1 MKMKYSALVLAT
13 SLLAAPTWVLAE
25 SKTDDAASKQTISE
39 PAAEQTKNGKAKQ
52 GAGSADARYYGHK
65 SHDFKG
71 QSHKGHGNKYYRG
84 YQDKQMSPEHFA
96 KYLDK
101 RLAKLDSPELKAQ
114 FIKASQ
120 ARLTAQAEQS
130 QLRRLM
136 AEHKAKD
143 IGDKAIKEA
152 TLEKIAADH
161 KLKQLR
167 NKQLQDLLSKA
178 KK

>member
-13 SLLAAPTWVLAE
+13 TLLAAPTWVLAE
-25 SKTDDAASKQTISE
+25 QKADEPAAKQTISQ
-39 PAAEQTKNGKAKQ
+39 AAPTTQTKNDQAKQ
-52 GAGSADARYYGHK
+52 HTGAE
-65 SHDFKG
+65 
-71 QSHKGHGNKYYRG
+71 QSSYHHQMAAHHGYKGHGKHSYHG
-84 YQDKQMSPEHFA
+84 YQDKQMSPERFA

-101 RLAKLDSPELKAQ
+101 RLGKLDSPELKAQ

-120 ARLTAQAEQS
+120 ARLTAQAEQA
-130 QLRRLM
+130 QLRMLM

-143 IGDKAIKEA
+143 IDDKAIKEA

-167 NKQLQDLLSKA
+167 NQQLQTLLTKA